1 MLLQILVA
9 APQSEEEVIQG
20 KKSKKQRNLQPS
32 VMYLCD
38 SLTEYE
44 VRSTMIEHVSKIHVS
59 NCIQTNKVSSKVFP
73 LPTK

>member
-20 KKSKKQRNLQPS
+20 KNQRNLQPS

-38 SLTEYE
+38 NVTEYE
-44 VRSTMIEHVSKIHVS
+44 VRSMMIEHVSKIHVS
-59 NCIQTNKVSSKVFP
+59 NCIQTDK
-73 LPTK
+73 